1 MTVAASTPRVAV
13 ARFDGEALIA
23 ALDERRRAR
32 GLTWNLLAAELWA
45 QTSELNARLGG
56 DALCPG
62 ALYRTSLR
70 GTMTGHYALPLLR
83 WLGRPPEDFLDG
95 PSVVPAEALPVAGP
109 DQRLRWDLAALYRLL
124 DARRRDDGLTWVALG
139 RELGCSPAR
148 LTNLRT
154 ARLADMGLTMQ
165 VTQFVGVPA
174 ARLVVATDW

>member
-1 MTVAASTPRVAV
+1 MTVAAPMPRVAV
-13 ARFDGEALIA
+13 ARFDGEALIR
-23 ALDERRRAR
+23 ALDDQRQARA
-32 GLTWNLLAAELWA
+32 LTWNLLAVELWA
-45 QTSELNARLGG
+45 QSSELNERLGG

-95 PSVVPAEALPVAGP
+95 PSVVPAEALPAPGA
-109 DQRLRWDLAALYRLL
+109 DLRLRWDLAAVFAVL
-124 DARRRDDGLTWVALG
+124 DARRREVGLTWAALG

-154 ARLADMGLTMQ
+154 ARLADMGLTML
-165 VTQFVGVPA
+165 VTQWVGVPA
-174 ARLVVATDW
+174 ARFVVAADW